1 MLPADT
7 PKLPKWPFLAGD
19 AALLGLAWFIASESR
34 NPFIGTPFV
43 VIVSCVALGALL
55 AVVPFLTDYARK
67 QDEALDER
75 QRALD
80 ALSRTVAASA
90 EQISIAASGLHEITT
105 LAQRNLQA
113 AEQLPDKLQEK
124 IAGIKNQLTSARD
137 SEREELK
144 KELARLRASE
154 GERLQ
159 SAADKLAQVVA
170 ELTRLEAA
178 TQKLL
183 AARPEPIAPA
193 SPAPAE
199 RASPAPPP
207 ESSGAPVME
216 STPPPRR
223 IRKPRTES
231 AAGPA
236 GTPLADTVI
245 TPLESPLPSP
255 LLEEPPPLAA
265 AIPEIVPVAPD
276 SVPPIEVPA
285 AAPAAVAAAD
295 APVPSPAATDTPAPE
310 AAQAG
315 EPAKPERKRAPR
327 KPKSDLPAA
336 EIPALESSPPAPA
349 PSPPEEPTLGLEAAP
364 ESSPP
369 ELTESPAPVERVV
382 SSDGATRLL
391 VTAYIGIG
399 NRLFI
404 RGAGPG
410 LTWNKGLPLQFV
422 SIGKWRW
429 ETSDATTPVQYK
441 LYKNDDIESASV
453 GLQTLD
459 PGQQQEVT
467 ATFP

>member
-34 NPFIGTPFV
+34 NPFTGTTFV

-159 SAADKLAQVVA
+159 SAAAKLTQVVA
-170 ELTRLEAA
+170 ELARLETA

-193 SPAPAE
+193 SLEPVE
-199 RASPAPPP
+199 RTNPAPPP
-207 ESSGAPVME
+207 ESSGAPVAE
-216 STPPPRR
+216 ITPPPRR
-223 IRKPRTES
+223 VRKPRTEPPS
-231 AAGPA
+231 RPTE
-236 GTPLADTVI
+236 TPLTDTVI
-245 TPLESPLPSP
+245 VPLEAPLPGP
-255 LLEEPPPLAA
+255 TLEEPPPLAA

-276 SVPPIEVPA
+276 SGPPIEVPSV
-285 AAPAAVAAAD
+285 APAAVAAA
-295 APVPSPAATDTPAPE
+295 DTPAPE

-327 KPKSDLPAA
+327 KPKPDLPAA
-336 EIPALESSPPAPA
+336 EISALESSPPALA
-349 PSPPEEPTLGLEAAP
+349 PSPPEEPTLGLEAP
-364 ESSPP
+364 TDRSPP
-369 ELTESPAPVERVV
+369 ESAESPAPVERVV

-429 ETSDATTPVQYK
+429 ETSDATAPMQYK
-441 LYKNDDIESASV
+441 LYKNDDIESAAV